1 MPGIKI
7 SRRSPARKPSSRVSR
22 PVLEGLEDRLLLY
35 STTGGMWT
43 NTTITYS
50 FVPDGTLIAY
60 SSPTNIT
67 SNLNQAMN
75 ADGITTQQWEL
86 QFQKA
91 AAVWEAVAN
100 INLVQIQDDG
110 QPIDSSSY
118 LQGDPTEGD
127 IRIAGYPMGLGTLAN
142 TYLPPPL
149 NTTSI
154 AGDIFFNTAQPWAI
168 GSTFDIETVALHEIG
183 HALGMGHSAIEN
195 AVMYADYNGIKNSL
209 NSDDIAGIQS
219 IYGVRQPDQFN
230 SNGQSN
236 SWYTTPANITGLLNS
251 ADQITLPN
259 LTLNAYNAQEWF
271 TVTVPQNSNGTLT
284 ATMQTSG
291 LSSMTPEVVIYNSS
305 LHYVAYQ
312 YSGQLGATVTAT
324 YSGVQPGQ
332 TYYIRAL
339 GATYSSFNVGAF
351 ALEINLGS
359 QSMTPV
365 PTPDPPIPTYYSGF
379 STSMNDSF
387 ATGTSTTQG
396 PGGTDGWMQIGQS
409 NFGGWGDALGIDPN
423 YNSNAP
429 GIPANPIGFNP
440 FNNAFGG
447 VGTFNPGSLVVN
459 PSGLQFGS
467 APGLIAWL
475 PGTAGV
481 IPPAWNGPGTN
492 SNNNPAPWIKALDQ
506 TLSNWNS

>member
-1 MPGIKI
+1 MSGIKI
-7 SRRSPARKPSSRVSR
+7 SRRSPARKPTSRVSR

-75 ADGITTQQWEL
+75 SLGITTQQWEL

-183 HALGMGHSAIEN
+183 HALGMGHSAIES
-195 AVMYADYNGIKNSL
+195 AVMYADYNGVKNSL
-209 NSDDIAGIQS
+209 TSDDIAGIQS

-236 SWYTTPANITGLLNS
+236 SWYTTPANITGLLNN

-271 TVTVPQNSNGTLT
+271 TVTVPQSTNGTLSV
-284 ATMQTSG
+284 TMQSSG
-291 LSSMTPEVVIYNSS
+291 LSSMNPMVEIISSS
-305 LHYVAYQ
+305 LHVLAYQ
-312 YSGQLGATVTAT
+312 YSTQLGATVTAT
-324 YSGVQPGQ
+324 YSGVVPGQ
-332 TYYIRAL
+332 SYYVRAL
-339 GATYSSFNVGAF
+339 GSTGGTFDVGAF

-359 QSMTPV
+359 QSMSPV
-365 PTPDPPIPTYYSGF
+365 PTPDPPIAAYSSG
-379 STSMNDSF
+379 SSVSMNDSF
-387 ATGTSTTQG
+387 SPGTTTTQG
-396 PGGTDGWMQIGQS
+396 PGGTDGWLQIGSS
-409 NFGGWGDALGIDPN
+409 NFGGWGDSLGIDPH
-423 YNSNAP
+423 YHGKAPAIPSNLSD
-429 GIPANPIGFNP
+429 FNP

-459 PSGLQFGS
+459 PSGIQLGS
-467 APGLIAWL
+467 APGIIAWIPSGTGAIL
-475 PGTAGV
+475 PS
-481 IPPAWNGPGTN
+481 WNGPGTN